1 MSFPVPDKLQL
12 PVEPYDVSGYAFHKK
27 VRRWFVLWAT
37 HLGDDVVVPA
47 GTKVY
52 AIGDGEVVWS
62 QMRPGE
68 DLKRN
73 WGGIV
78 VLGHQAQ
85 AQNPNDKFQKF
96 YSVYGHMKNLSV
108 KVGDHVKTGRQ
119 IGIVADSYTPENG
132 WWKIPHLHF
141 AIYTG
146 PWQNKIL
153 PGYKRIE
160 EFRTKVK
167 WWQDPKI
174 FIDQYNNERR
184 N

>member
-1 MSFPVPDKLQL
+1 MSFPTPDKLQV
-12 PVEPYDVSGYAFHKK
+12 PVEPYAVKGYTFHKR
-27 VRRWFVLWAT
+27 VRRWIVLWAT

-47 GTKVY
+47 GTQVG

-78 VLGHQAQ
+78 VLGHE
-85 AQNPNDKFQKF
+85 NNGKTF
-96 YSVYGHMKNLSV
+96 YSVYGHMKDLQV
-108 KVGDHVKTGRQ
+108 KVGDRVL
-119 IGIVADSYTPENG
+119 IGQQLGVVADSYTPENG
-132 WWKIPHLHF
+132 WWKIPHIHF

-146 PWQNKIL
+146 PWENKIL

-167 WWQDPKI
+167 WWQDPKS

>member
-12 PVEPYDVSGYAFHKK
+12 PVEQYNIAGYAFQKR
-27 VRRWFVLWAT
+27 VRRWWILWAT

-47 GTKVY
+47 GTQVN

-62 QMRPGE
+62 QMRLGE

-78 VLGHQAQ
+78 VIGHQVQ
-85 AQNPNDKFQKF
+85 VQNPNDKFQIF
-96 YSVYGHMKNLSV
+96 YSVYGHMRDLRVSAGDSV
-108 KVGDHVKTGRQ
+108 EKGQQ

-141 AIYTG
+141 GIYTG
-146 PWQNKIL
+146 PWDGKIL
-153 PGYKRIE
+153 PGYKRVE
-160 EFRTKVK
+160 EFRTKMK
-167 WWQDPKI
+167 WWEDPKI
-174 FIDQYNNERR
+174 FIDKFNYGRR
-184 N
+184 D